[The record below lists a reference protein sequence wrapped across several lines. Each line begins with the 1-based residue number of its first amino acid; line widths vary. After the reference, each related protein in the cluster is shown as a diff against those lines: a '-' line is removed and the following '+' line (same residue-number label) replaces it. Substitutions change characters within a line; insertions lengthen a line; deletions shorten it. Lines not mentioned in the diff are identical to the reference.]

1 MNLNKKFRK
10 YSFKSGWDNDMM
22 IAFLSQLSFDSFE
35 EKEDGVI
42 GYLPENKIDD
52 LLEDALEE
60 ICSKY
65 KITFEI
71 EEIENKNWNKEWE
84 SSFEP
89 VAINDFCLIKAD
101 FHQDIDTSNYKYTID
116 ITPEMTFGTG
126 HHETTYL
133 MIELMSKIVMEDK
146 KVLDFGAGTGIL
158 SILAEK
164 MGADSILAIDID
176 PIAVDNIEK
185 NARRNNCTKITA
197 KEGDKAIVDKFYFN
211 IVLANINRNVL
222 EEEAKRLSLA
232 LKKGGFLVLSGI
244 LVEDKQRVISLY
256 ENNSMKLMKSIDKGK
271 WSALKFVAY

>member
-1 MNLNKKFRK
+1 MDLNKKFRK

-35 EKEDGVI
+35 EDEDGVT
-42 GYLPENKIDD
+42 GYLPEDKIDD
-52 LLEDALEE
+52 ALENALND

-65 KITFEI
+65 NMTFDI

-89 VAINDFCLIKAD
+89 VAIKDFCLIKAD
-101 FHQDIDTSNYKYTID
+101 FHRDIDTSNFEYTID

-126 HHETTYL
+126 HHETTYM
-133 MIELMSKIVMEDK
+133 MIDLMSKIAMENK
-146 KVLDFGAGTGIL
+146 TVLDFGAGTGVL

-164 MGADSILAIDID
+164 MGAKSILAIDID
-176 PIAVDNIEK
+176 PIAVENIEK
-185 NARRNNCTKITA
+185 NAIRNNCTKITA

-222 EEEAKRLSLA
+222 EEEAQRLSLA
-232 LKKGGFLVLSGI
+232 LRKGGFMLLSGI
-244 LVEDKQRVISLY
+244 LVEDKQRIISLY